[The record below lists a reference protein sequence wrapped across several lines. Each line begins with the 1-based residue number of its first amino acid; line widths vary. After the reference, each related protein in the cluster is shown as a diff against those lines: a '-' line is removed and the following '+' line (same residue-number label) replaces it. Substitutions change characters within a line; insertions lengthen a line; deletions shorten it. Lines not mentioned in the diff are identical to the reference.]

1 MLGREGAPATFRFA
15 HVRSVS
21 ARSCEPA
28 ARPAQALHAGGGH
41 FGRGERAF
49 SGNSRTERPGPR
61 AAFPLPE
68 GRARKR
74 VLPIRDWKADPPA
87 TSDLRGPSCGAPG
100 PRPGPVAS
108 RRPPSRPGPRLR
120 DGFVL
125 AGGGGAE
132 GGSGRESEVGPAAF
146 LGIRCRHSLP
156 PLLRRGRG

>member
-1 MLGREGAPATFRFA
+1 MQLFGSPPSGVFLRTPASPRPGRPRRSTLEAAT
-15 HVRSVS
+15 
-21 ARSCEPA
+21 
-28 ARPAQALHAGGGH
+28 
-41 FGRGERAF
+41 
-49 SGNSRTERPGPR
+49 SGVASGPSPGTRTQRPGPR

-68 GRARKR
+68 GRAGKR
-74 VLPIRDWKADPPA
+74 VLPIRDWNSDSPA
-87 TSDLRGPSCGAPG
+87 TSGLRGLSCGSPG

-108 RRPPSRPGPRLR
+108 RQPPSRPGPRLR